1 LSTGVIFDIMKY
13 AIHDGPGIRTAVFLK
28 GCPLRCLWCHNPESQ
43 AIGTELMRFPERCI
57 GCGKCREVCA
67 NGALPHTV
75 NLEQRG
81 KCICCGECSEVC
93 NAGARE
99 LVGRSMT
106 SREVLKEIEKDMVF
120 YAESNGGVTFTGGE
134 PLLQADFLRKL
145 LEGCK
150 EREIHTAL
158 ETTGFAPK
166 EKIQELVPLVD
177 LWLYD
182 LKLIEDDSHRQAT
195 GVSNKLILENLKF
208 LARKH
213 CKVIVRIPVIP
224 GINDNEENIAAS
236 GEFISSLLQIKEVHL
251 LPYHKAGTEKY
262 RRLQRRYE
270 PITTKV
276 PSEEQLIRI
285 AERLGE
291 YGLNVKIGG

>member
-1 LSTGVIFDIMKY
+1 MSTGVIFDIMKY
-13 AIHDGPGIRTAVFLK
+13 AIHDGPGIRTAIFLK

-43 AIGTELMRFPERCI
+43 AIGPDLMRFPERCI

-67 NGALPHTV
+67 NGALPTI

-81 KCICCGECSEVC
+81 KCLGCGECSEVC

-106 SREVLKEIEKDMVF
+106 SKEVLKEIEKDSVF
-120 YAESNGGVTFTGGE
+120 YAESDGGVTFTGGE
-134 PLLQADFLRKL
+134 PLLQAGFLREL

-150 EREIHTAL
+150 EREIHIAV
-158 ETTGFAPK
+158 ETTGFAPQ

-182 LKLIEDDSHRQAT
+182 LKLIDDQCHRQAT
-195 GVSNKLILENLKF
+195 GVSNKLILENLEF
-208 LARKH
+208 LARQH
-213 CKVIVRIPVIP
+213 CKVIVRIPLIP

-236 GEFISSLLQIKEVHL
+236 GEFISSLLHIKEVHL

-270 PITTKV
+270 LISTEV
-276 PSEEQLIRI
+276 PSEEQLQRI
-285 AERLGE
+285 AERLGG
-291 YGLNVKIGG
+291 YGLCVKIGG